1 MKQMEKDI
9 GYMDGRFIRSVV
21 LYGAL
26 WGACEAVFGFLL
38 HLVSRYIGVP
48 SLAGFFMFPLGLLF
62 MVAGVRSTNRTE
74 AAMMIATLAAAIKVS
89 SSVMGPVP
97 WIFVQNPTVS
107 ILFEGLAVWIG
118 ARFLL
123 GNSSP
128 VKVLLSAGSVAVS
141 WRILFVLVHLIFGI
155 EWGLLSRGVPA
166 IARFIFFDSAINGML
181 IFLILR
187 LQLPEKLT
195 VQTKH
200 LLNPAYAT
208 SLFVLAVASEI
219 VLSSL

>member
-1 MKQMEKDI
+1 MKNDARCV
-9 GYMDGRFIRSVV
+9 DGNFIRSVV

-26 WGACEAVFGFLL
+26 WGGCEAILGFLL
-38 HLVSRYIGVP
+38 HLASRYIGVP
-48 SLAGFFMFPLGLLF
+48 SLAGLFMFPLGLLF
-62 MVAGVRSTNRTE
+62 MVAGVRSTDRTE
-74 AAMMIATLAAAIKVS
+74 AAMVIAALAAAIKVS
-89 SSVMGPVP
+89 SAVIGPVP
-97 WIFVQNPTVS
+97 WIFVQNPAVS
-107 ILFEGLAVWIG
+107 ILFEGLAVWIV

-128 VKVLLSAGSVAVS
+128 VKVLFSAGSVAVS
-141 WRILFVLVHLIFGI
+141 WRVLFVLVHLILGI

-166 IARFIFFDSAINGML
+166 IARFVFLDSAINGML

-195 VQTKH
+195 MQTKR

-208 SLFVLAVASEI
+208 SLFVLAVASEV